1 MAKLTL
7 KNKEEILR
15 DYAVGM
21 GVREIA
27 KKFTVSPTAI
37 SKILSSAK
45 SLQNGKKS
53 LQKQDNAEIARQII
67 NKAMS
72 GLLKEIDK
80 APVRDKLKAIEQL
93 SVIYNIEE
101 MSDNV
106 DEIIVEIED
115 ASEADD
121 GAED

>member
-45 SLQNGKKS
+45 SLQNGEKS

-115 ASEADD
+115 ASVADD

>member
-1 MAKLTL
+1 MW
-7 KNKEEILR
+7 
-15 DYAVGM
+15 
-21 GVREIA
+21 REIA

-45 SLQNGKKS
+45 SLQNGEKS

-115 ASEADD
+115 ASVADD